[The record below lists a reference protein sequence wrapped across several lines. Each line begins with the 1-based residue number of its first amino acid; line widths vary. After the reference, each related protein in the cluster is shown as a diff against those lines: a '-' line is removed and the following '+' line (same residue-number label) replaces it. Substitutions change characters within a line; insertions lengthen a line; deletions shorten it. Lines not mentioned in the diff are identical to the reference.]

1 MSELNKEAIRLEV
14 VKFVQETFGKN
25 LATISTNTLLR
36 ECGLDSMAVLDVVF
50 NLEEILG
57 IKIDDLAL
65 TRDSTLD
72 DVLSL
77 VEAQVRAK

>member
-1 MSELNKEAIRLEV
+1 MAQMDKEAIRLEI
-14 VKFVQETFGKN
+14 VKFVQENLGKD
-25 LATISTNTLLR
+25 LSTVSGDTLFR

-50 NLEEILG
+50 HLEEVLG
-57 IKIDDLAL
+57 IRIDDLAL

-77 VEAQVRAK
+77 VEAHAHAQ

>member
-50 NLEEILG
+50 HLEEVLG